1 MRDGDVCLLACA
13 ARGTRGQPAATVAVA
28 ATAQPLATVTVA
40 AAEPLAAATVAA
52 AARAPSKLR
61 RDGAQSSCKSR
72 RWLPALA

>member
-40 AAEPLAAATVAA
+40 AAEPLAAVAA

-61 RDGAQSSCKSR
+61 RDGAHSR
-72 RWLPALA
+72 RV